1 MSEHVEQRGEKARME
16 ARAREGTG
24 RRYLRFTRS
33 YMFEHWVQALSF
45 IVLAITGLPQR
56 FSDNAVAKGMI
67 TMMGGIESVR
77 VIHRAAAV
85 VLMLITVYHIG
96 AVFYRMYVLRYQ
108 ASMLPGLADAKN
120 AFQALKY
127 NLGLSKTHPQQG
139 RYTFEEKAEYWALV
153 WGSLVMIITG
163 FMLWNPIATTNF
175 LPGQWIP
182 AARAAH
188 GGEALLAVLAI
199 ILWHFYGVL
208 VKHFNRSMFNGH
220 LSEKEMVEEHPL
232 ELADIKAGIARRLPP
247 AEVIAKRRRV
257 FYPVYGLI
265 ALLLLVGIFFFVT
278 YEDTAIA
285 WVPAV
290 EEAEVFAP
298 LTPTP
303 QPTAL
308 PTATQSLS
316 GPGIGEGPLSWSGGV
331 GALFEAKCS
340 ACHGSG
346 NQLAD
351 LNLSGYASTLAGGST
366 GPAVI
371 PGEAET
377 SLVYIRQGSGNH
389 PGQFTDDELALV
401 VAWIEAGAPELA
413 EGEEGQPQAEVSPT
427 PAEPEPPTWDTPI
440 RILLGNRCSA
450 CHNSTVA
457 NGGLDITTY
466 ATARLGGDSGRG
478 FVAGDPENSL
488 IYQIQLPGDHPGQL
502 RPEELELLFSWI
514 QAGAPQE

>member
-1 MSEHVEQRGEKARME
+1 MSEHVEQSQQTPQAE
-16 ARAREGTG
+16 AREVEGTG
-24 RRYLRFTRS
+24 RQYLRFTRS
-33 YMFEHWVQALSF
+33 YIFEHWVQALSF
-45 IVLAITGLPQR
+45 ITLSITGLPQR
-56 FSDNAVAKGMI
+56 FSETAIAKGMI
-67 TMMGGIESVR
+67 AMLGGIETVR
-77 VIHRAAAV
+77 VIHRVAAV

-96 AVFYRMYVLRYQ
+96 AVFYRLYVLRYQ
-108 ASMLPGLADAKN
+108 ASMLPGLADVKN

-163 FMLWNPIATTNF
+163 FMLWNPIATTNL

-208 VKHFNRSMFNGH
+208 VKHFNRSMFTGH

-232 ELADIKAGIARRLPP
+232 ELADIKAGIARRIPP
-247 AEVIAKRRRV
+247 KEVVKKRQRV
-257 FYPVYGLI
+257 FFPVYALI
-265 ALLLLVGIFFFVT
+265 ALVLLVGIYFFVT

-285 WVPAV
+285 WVP
-290 EEAEVFAP
+290 EIESAEVFAP

-303 QPTAL
+303 LPTPL
-308 PTATQSLS
+308 PTAAQSLVEF
-316 GPGIGEGPLSWSGGV
+316 EGPLSWSGGV

-340 ACHGSG
+340 SCHGAG
-346 NQLAD
+346 NQLAG
-351 LNLSGYASTLAGGST
+351 LNLSSYAAALTGGNT

-377 SLVYIRQGSGNH
+377 SLVYLRQSSGRH
-389 PGQFTDDELALV
+389 PGQFSEEELALV
-401 VAWIEAGAPELA
+401 VAWIEAGAPELG
-413 EGEEGQPQAEVSPT
+413 EGEEVQAQVTPT
-427 PAEPEPPTWDTPI
+427 PAEPEPPTWDSPI
-440 RILLGNRCSA
+440 RIMLGNRCSA
-450 CHNSTVA
+450 CHNSSTS

-466 ATARLGGDSGRG
+466 ATARLGGNSGRG
-478 FVAGDPENSL
+478 FVAGDPEASL
-488 IYQIQLPGDHPGQL
+488 IYQIQVPGDHPGQL
-502 RPEELELLFSWI
+502 RPEELELLFKWI
-514 QAGAPQE
+514 QSGAPQQ